1 MKETYIQIRLTQE
14 EKENFKQNAEMYKLS
29 MTGYINFLNATINIQ
44 NKVRDNQIE
53 KNI

>member
-1 MKETYIQIRLTQE
+1 MKKTYIQIRLTQE
-14 EKENFKQNAEMYKLS
+14 EKENFRENAKMFRLS